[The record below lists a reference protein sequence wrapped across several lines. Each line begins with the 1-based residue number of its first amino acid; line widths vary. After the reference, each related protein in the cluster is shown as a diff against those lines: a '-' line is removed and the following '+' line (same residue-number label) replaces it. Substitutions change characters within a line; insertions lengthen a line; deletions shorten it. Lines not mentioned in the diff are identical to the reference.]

1 MAATP
6 FTRDG
11 PPDNRRI
18 TLGAQDVATEL
29 ALLKGANKLTLYFEN
44 NTGKFAWT
52 GVDGNAIN
60 SDYFS
65 VPANQPFEINPGTAT
80 KIYLAS
86 GTASTAVS
94 VLAEKASA

>member
-1 MAATP
+1 MSAS

-18 TLGAQDVATEL
+18 TLGAQDVATEIT
-29 ALLKGANKLTLYFEN
+29 LLKGANKLTLYFEQN
-44 NTGKFAWT
+44 VGKFAWT
-52 GVDGNAIN
+52 GTDAGAIDSN
-60 SDYFS
+60 FFS
-65 VPANQPFEINPGTAT
+65 VPANQPFEINPGSAT

-94 VLAEKASA
+94 LLAEKASA